1 MKSYL
6 RYIILMLTV
15 HCAYADTIDRYM
27 NIVDSIPKMEMNADP
42 DAQVWVRSARNVIVL
57 TCESIG
63 ETLTL
68 LNKAAFPNHHPLFCM
83 PGNTLIDAQF
93 LNNLIQ
99 G

>member
-1 MKSYL
+1 
-6 RYIILMLTV
+6 
-15 HCAYADTIDRYM
+15 M